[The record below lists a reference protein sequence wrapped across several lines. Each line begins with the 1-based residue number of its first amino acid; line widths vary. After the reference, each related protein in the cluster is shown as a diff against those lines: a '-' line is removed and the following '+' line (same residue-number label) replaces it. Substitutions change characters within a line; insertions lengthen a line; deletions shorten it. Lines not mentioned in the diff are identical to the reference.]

1 MLCSGLDTRLRGYD
15 KRSLV
20 LYFHQNRLC
29 QHSESQRDGSSDSTT
44 IPIDRQSPIGTAVQ
58 IASIHIN
65 NVVQEL
71 NQGTTESV
79 DLFFLQSL

>member
-29 QHSESQRDGSSDSTT
+29 QHSESHRDDISDRITS
-44 IPIDRQSPIGTAVQ
+44 PKPCLSPIGTTV
-58 IASIHIN
+58 
-65 NVVQEL
+65 
-71 NQGTTESV
+71 
-79 DLFFLQSL
+79 